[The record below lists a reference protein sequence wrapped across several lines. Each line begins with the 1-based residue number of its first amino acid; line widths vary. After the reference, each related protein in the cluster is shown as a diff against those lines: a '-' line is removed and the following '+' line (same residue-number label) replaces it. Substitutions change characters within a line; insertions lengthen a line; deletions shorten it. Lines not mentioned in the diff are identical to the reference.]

1 MPPDARLPRRDAAAI
16 KAPRFPILPFD
27 EWRISLARGSALS
40 PGLLMPG
47 ESLVS
52 ILWKFACANAL
63 PGHALLHLISPEV
76 DPHEGVA
83 PVRDAV
89 DLARL
94 CRVLRLPSNV
104 LSTSLPGAA
113 PHDRYRGVFRYCRQC
128 AAHGYHS
135 VLFQLEDENLCPAH
149 QQSLQTRCP
158 HCNGETPY
166 KINAS
171 VIGAPFRCGWCHS
184 HYSYGQLSLLSTT
197 SAMRRQDRIAISRR
211 LRLHT
216 GNDVD
221 AVHPARMEMS
231 GGDTCA
237 KSSR

>member
-1 MPPDARLPRRDAAAI
+1 MFSPAMPPDARLPRRNAAAI

-89 DLARL
+89 DLTRL

-135 VLFQLEDENLCPAH
+135 VLFQREDENLCPAH

-166 KINAS
+166 IIRQCDRSAVSMWLVPFALQLRAAFAALDNFCD
-171 VIGAPFRCGWCHS
+171 APAGPHRYQSPIAPS
-184 HYSYGQLSLLSTT
+184 HG
-197 SAMRRQDRIAISRR
+197 
-211 LRLHT
+211 
-216 GNDVD
+216 
-221 AVHPARMEMS
+221 
-231 GGDTCA
+231 
-237 KSSR
+237 